1 MLAIVCVYVIT
12 NASFFL
18 LPRACYLLILL
29 FLIFL
34 SLKVPRAFVWVL
46 LSMFLFSLNS
56 NVLLLINSFVSKNF
70 NNMFVFYSGISIFL
84 IAILYGFTAALFLGK
99 GKNSKN
105 FHGYKP
111 KVFFVFMC
119 AFTIVHIDH
128 FAYNKAL
135 FLMVLIGIIC
145 IIKILFSKHDLI
157 SPSLF
162 GKGFIFLSLFSVV
175 ALTTTV
181 SLIAGNH
188 EAKVVVWPEER
199 GVWANTEEKYNTRD
213 FTLKTSYSY
222 SLLKEFMN
230 RKYHLINTTDLSSL
244 DPTKE

>member
-1 MLAIVCVYVIT
+1 
-12 NASFFL
+12 
-18 LPRACYLLILL
+18 
-29 FLIFL
+29 
-34 SLKVPRAFVWVL
+34 
-46 LSMFLFSLNS
+46 
-56 NVLLLINSFVSKNF
+56 
-70 NNMFVFYSGISIFL
+70 
-84 IAILYGFTAALFLGK
+84 
-99 GKNSKN
+99 
-105 FHGYKP
+105 
-111 KVFFVFMC
+111 MC

-244 DPTKE
+244 DPTKEDAVFFITPTCPFSPEEILALDNFVRNGGMSYSPETGPGFKVIG